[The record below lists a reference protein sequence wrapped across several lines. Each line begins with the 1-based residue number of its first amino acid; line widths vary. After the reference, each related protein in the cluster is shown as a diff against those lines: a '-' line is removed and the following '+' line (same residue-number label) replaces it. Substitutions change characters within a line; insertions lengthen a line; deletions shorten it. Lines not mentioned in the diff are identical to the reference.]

1 VLISLVREHTE
12 QMNPPRAL
20 WVPFDLGRPMGAP
33 DEPAF
38 QRKVLETA
46 LGLLAADSG
55 PVLADFDED
64 APGGAS
70 DDMSGWVCPVNLPA
84 PPASGDK
91 SDLRRALE
99 AEMAALQPWYDLH
112 RERKKRSIVGV
123 DGLGIE
129 DTVALIA
136 DFLDDPGMASPRD
149 DRPLAQMLKFAAENM
164 KAWYFEAAAAQPG
177 GTSRQLADW
186 FWNETIGGKALL
198 QMTAAMRAADNK
210 MLNAIGEKAIVPRSH
225 NRLVP

>member
-1 VLISLVREHTE
+1 MLISLVREHTE

-46 LGLLAADSG
+46 LGLLAAESG

-64 APGGAS
+64 APGGGS
-70 DDMSGWVCPVNLPA
+70 GDMSGWVCPVNLPA
-84 PPASGDK
+84 PPADAK
-91 SDLRRALE
+91 SDLRQALE
-99 AEMAALQPWYDLH
+99 AEMVSLQPWHDLH
-112 RERKKRSIVGV
+112 REKKKRSIVGV
-123 DGLGIE
+123 DGLSIE
-129 DTVALIA
+129 ETVALITG
-136 DFLDDPGMASPRD
+136 FLEDSSIASPRE
-149 DRPLAQMLKFAAENM
+149 DRPLAQMLKFAAENL

-186 FWNETIGGKALL
+186 FWKETAGGRTLL
-198 QMTAAMRAADNK
+198 QMASAMRAADDK
-210 MLNAIGEKAIVPRSH
+210 GLNAVGQRAIVPRSH
-225 NRLVP
+225 ADLVP